1 MTFKLYIGNL
11 PFNATQ
17 AGIRELFSQAGTVVD
32 VYLSTNRYTSKL
44 NGFGFV
50 EMVSEKAGHQ
60 AIKLFHG
67 YAIAERLLTVQAIAH
82 TDAKWNGTTNKV
94 IYHRFPVPVEKKDD
108 DESHV

>member
-17 AGIRELFSQAGTVVD
+17 AGIRELFSQAGIVVD

-67 YAIAERLLTVQAIAH
+67 YAIAERLLTVQAVAH
-82 TDAKWNGTTNKV
+82 TEAKWNGTRNNV
-94 IYHRFPVPVEKKDD
+94 IFRKFPVEKKDD
-108 DESHV
+108 DDPTG